1 MGRGRVERFPFSRFR
16 SFRRL
21 KFAARLHV
29 INRSI
34 SAERSKLLSSALKKG
49 MISSEQWNNPVL
61 LMRMLSLSPHR
72 TAPLTQ
78 HRKDKQYISPK
89 GPWWP
94 CSVYSLSYLLE
105 EVLVGRSRD
114 KQCSDNGKLWS
125 HTVESNEQQHE
136 DKRRVYRRHI

>member
-1 MGRGRVERFPFSRFR
+1 
-16 SFRRL
+16 
-21 KFAARLHV
+21 
-29 INRSI
+29 
-34 SAERSKLLSSALKKG
+34 
-49 MISSEQWNNPVL
+49 
-61 LMRMLSLSPHR
+61 MRMLSLSPHR

-114 KQCSDNGKLWS
+114 KQCSDNGKLGVIQLRAMNS
-125 HTVESNEQQHE
+125 SMKTKEGSTEDIFDDEGELEQGS
-136 DKRRVYRRHI
+136 RHFFSAQI